1 MTRLFVDSC
10 EVSHK
15 PQYPAG
21 VVTENAEHFE
31 EFHGQTR
38 LKHFILESYLETW
51 ARISLQQGAHP
62 AAWFIDAFAGEGK
75 DEHGN
80 AGSPIIAC
88 RVSRRLAGY
97 LAERLPA
104 PVPQLNI
111 VAIEHRKKTFDAL
124 KAATLAFTQSVGGN
138 CLQLRKGKLEQFLEE
153 IMAMGL
159 MGDPKLFFLDP
170 FGVQGLDASVV
181 QKVLQRPKYEVLALF
196 CDSGAVRLDA
206 AAQAQTRQRS
216 ARSSVPGSQNGDLFD
231 DLGLAIPASPIFTN
245 LASDDPSEFPATEV
259 ILRAAFA
266 DRFEGARRAVEM
278 SLTNGRR
285 ATWMREYVAAL
296 RAWGA
301 SHVLSFS
308 VVDER
313 EHHKYYLIHA
323 AKNAKAISA
332 MKDAIRSATNQ
343 RARQPGHQ
351 TAMLYASTVNVKD
364 VLAATAKHFAGQA
377 VRWHEVNNIHT
388 VQQFLLRETDALHSD
403 LPLIKT
409 ALREKGWL
417 VAAKPATYRFPN
429 QLSN

>member
-1 MTRLFVDSC
+1 
-10 EVSHK
+10 
-15 PQYPAG
+15 
-21 VVTENAEHFE
+21 VTDNAEHFE

-51 ARISLQQGAHP
+51 ARISLQQGVHP

-97 LAERLPA
+97 LAERLQP

-124 KAATLAFTQSVGGN
+124 KAATFAFTQSVGGN

-159 MGDPKLFFLDP
+159 INDPKLFFLDP
-170 FGVQGLDASVV
+170 FGMQGLDASVV
-181 QKVLQRPKYEVLALF
+181 QKVLQRSKYELLALF
-196 CDSGAVRLDA
+196 CDSGAVRLDG
-206 AAQAQTRQRS
+206 AAQAQTRQR
-216 ARSSVPGSQNGDLFD
+216 ATRSLISDTQNGDLFD
-231 DLGLAIPASPIFTN
+231 VLGPTIPTAHTSDN
-245 LASDDPSEFPATEV
+245 LAPDDASEPPATEV

-266 DRFEGARRAVEM
+266 NRFESVRRAVEM
-278 SLTNGRR
+278 SPVNGRR

-301 SHVLSFS
+301 THVLSFS

-313 EHHKYYLIHA
+313 EHHKYYLVHA

-351 TAMLYASTVNVKD
+351 TAMLYASTVNVQD
-364 VLAATAKHFAGQA
+364 VLAALAKHFVGED
-377 VRWHEVNNIHT
+377 VRWHNVNDIHT

-403 LPLIKT
+403 LPVIKT
-409 ALREKGWL
+409 ALRTKGWL
-417 VAAKPATYRFPN
+417 VTAKPATYRFPI
-429 QLSN
+429 LSSN